1 MTPGAPAAAGAAEPA
16 PGPVRL
22 SPAVPSEAGNAVLQ
36 APAVLPAP
44 APRPQP
50 ATPAPAPAE
59 AERPAL
65 PRRRAQHHLAPQ
77 LRETPAPRRAPET
90 EQPVHDPG
98 LMAAF
103 QRGFGLAQ
111 SEQQA

>member
-1 MTPGAPAAAGAAEPA
+1 
-16 PGPVRL
+16 
-22 SPAVPSEAGNAVLQ
+22 
-36 APAVLPAP
+36 PAP
-44 APRPQP
+44 A
-50 ATPAPAPAE
+50 TAPARAE
-59 AERPAL
+59 AVRPAL

-77 LRETPAPRRAPET
+77 LRETPAPRRAPDT

>member
-1 MTPGAPAAAGAAEPA
+1 
-16 PGPVRL
+16 
-22 SPAVPSEAGNAVLQ
+22 EAGYAV
-36 APAVLPAP
+36 AAAP
-44 APRPQP
+44 APV
-50 ATPAPAPAE
+50 PAPDGE
-59 AERPAL
+59 ARPAL

-77 LRETPAPRRAPET
+77 LRETPAPRRAPDT
-90 EQPVHDPG
+90 QQPVHDPG